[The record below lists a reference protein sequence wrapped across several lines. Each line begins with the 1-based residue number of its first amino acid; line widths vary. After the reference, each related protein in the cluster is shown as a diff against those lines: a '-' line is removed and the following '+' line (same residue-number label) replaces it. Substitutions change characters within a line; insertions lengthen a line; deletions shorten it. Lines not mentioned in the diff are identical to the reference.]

1 MKTQEMTA
9 LDKDVVSMIKK
20 ECLYLIYIV
29 LGLIILL
36 KIIFYNE
43 SFLVTTRIA
52 ALLWWMFI
60 LPGWSLMLYWQSK
73 LDFLERVVIG
83 AGIGI
88 AVFGVVGYN
97 LSILGLD
104 LKYHSVIIP
113 LVMLLVGGWII
124 WRSASR
130 RESSI

>member
-52 ALLWWMFI
+52 ALVWWMFI

>member
-1 MKTQEMTA
+1 M
-9 LDKDVVSMIKK
+9 DKDVVSMIKK

>member
-97 LSILGLD
+97 LSIIGLD